1 MYVRNVT
8 LNDFFISMKHLF
20 YPIYAE
26 HSTFASENSNRVLTK
41 MKKQMK
47 QTKRFLLSFLTLM
60 LCTIMYAQT
69 EITGTVIDETGEG
82 VIGATVMEKGT
93 SNGTVTDFDGNFK
106 LKVDAGKTLVFSYI
120 GYLTQELPAQNGMK
134 VAMKGDALMIE
145 EVVVTGYT
153 TQRKADLTGA
163 ISTVSPTDLAKQNE
177 NNPIKAMQGRVPGM
191 NISADGN
198 PSGAATVRI
207 RGIGT
212 LNDNDP
218 LYIIDGVPTKAGM
231 HELNGNDIESIQVL
245 KDAASASI
253 YGSRAANG
261 VIIITTKKG
270 KEGKVKVNFDASVAA
285 SFYTNKIE
293 TMNASE
299 WGRAYW
305 QASVND
311 GVDPNNNVLGYNFD
325 WGYDTNGNPVLN
337 KLSMNMFLDENAT
350 VRTGDT
356 DWFNEIT
363 RTGIVQQYN
372 LSVSNGSEKGHSFFS
387 VGYYDN
393 KGTIKESQ
401 FNRLSAR
408 ANTEYKLFD
417 GLLTIGENFTMNRT
431 KGTDAPGGILENA
444 LEFNPNFP
452 IYAENGE
459 FAQALGAYSEREN
472 PLSLLYNNKD
482 NEYTMWRSFGD
493 VHVSITPFKNFTLRS
508 TLGMDYSQKEQR
520 FFTYPIANGK
530 VMRTESAAESKQEHW
545 MRWMWNAIA
554 TYNYEKGNHRAD
566 AMIGMEV
573 NRQDYKWSSAK
584 RYEMSILNTDYMW
597 PSAGTGRQLAE
608 GSGDGFSLVSF
619 FGKVNYTYA
628 DRYLA
633 SLTIRRD
640 GSSRFGHNNQYGT
653 FPSVSTGWRI
663 SEEKFMKDFN
673 WLDNLKLRYSWGQ
686 TGNQEISNTAR
697 YTLYK
702 AVVSTGLWGSGQ
714 SGTSY
719 DIAGSNGGYA
729 LNNGYVRTQIGN
741 DDIKWE
747 TTTQHNIGVDFGLL
761 HNEIYGSFDW
771 FHKLTSDILLSMKG
785 IDAMGEGS
793 AQWINAGEM
802 KNTGWELSLG
812 YRHKLANG
820 LSWDINGNISRYTN
834 EITKLPITVASNGA
848 FGGNGVKS
856 VVGHP
861 MGAQVGYV
869 ADGIFKSQEEIDNH
883 ATQEGAGLGR
893 IRYKD
898 LNGDGMITEADQDWI
913 YDPTPDFTWG
923 LNVYLEYK
931 NFDFTMFWQGVQG
944 VDVDCRGYKSQTDF
958 WANTNINVP
967 YLNKGVRVLDAWTPA
982 NPGSDIPALTTADT
996 NREGRVSSYY
1006 IENGSF
1012 VKLRTIQL
1020 GYNVPKTF
1028 SDKLRMERIRLY
1040 ISAQNLLTLKS
1051 SKFSG
1056 ADPENPGFNYPIPLN
1071 MTFGLNVS
1079 F

>member
-1 MYVRNVT
+1 
-8 LNDFFISMKHLF
+8 MKEL
-20 YPIYAE
+20 
-26 HSTFASENSNRVLTK
+26 
-41 MKKQMK
+41 
-47 QTKRFLLSFLTLM
+47 KRFLLSTL
-60 LCTIMYAQT
+60 LIFATIVMYAQS
-69 EITGTVIDETGEG
+69 EISGTVIDETGEG

-106 LKVDAGKTLVFSYI
+106 LKVDAGKTLVISYI

-325 WGYDTNGNPVLN
+325 WGYDANGNPVLN

-393 KGTIKESQ
+393 KGTIKDSQ

-530 VMRTESAAESKQEHW
+530 VMRTESASESKQEHW

-869 ADGIFKSQEEIDNH
+869 ADGLFKSQEEIDNH

-898 LNGDGMITEADQDWI
+898 LNGDGIITEADQDWI

>member
-1 MYVRNVT
+1 
-8 LNDFFISMKHLF
+8 MKEL
-20 YPIYAE
+20 
-26 HSTFASENSNRVLTK
+26 
-41 MKKQMK
+41 
-47 QTKRFLLSFLTLM
+47 KRFLLSTL
-60 LCTIMYAQT
+60 LIFATIVMYAQS
-69 EITGTVIDETGEG
+69 EISGTVIDETGEG

-106 LKVDAGKTLVFSYI
+106 LKVDAGKTLVISYI

-153 TQRKADLTGA
+153 SQRKADLTGA

-325 WGYDTNGNPVLN
+325 WGYDANGNPVLN

-393 KGTIKESQ
+393 KGTIKDSQ

>member
-1 MYVRNVT
+1 MEQ
-8 LNDFFISMKHLF
+8 L
-20 YPIYAE
+20 
-26 HSTFASENSNRVLTK
+26 
-41 MKKQMK
+41 KKA
-47 QTKRFLLSFLTLM
+47 LLSFALLMTATL
-60 LCTIMYAQT
+60 LYAQS
-69 EITGTVIDETGEG
+69 EIRGTVVDPTGET
-82 VIGATVMEKGT
+82 VIGATIMEQGT
-93 SNGTVTDFDGNFK
+93 SNGTVTDLDGNFV
-106 LKVDAGKTLVFSYI
+106 LTVEPGKTLVISYI
-120 GYLTQELPAQNGMK
+120 GFLTQEVPAQDGMHITLQT
-134 VAMKGDALMIE
+134 DALALE

-153 TQRKADLTGA
+153 SQRKADLTGA
-163 ISTVSPTDLAKQNE
+163 VSTVSVSELAKQNE
-177 NNPIKAMQGRVPGM
+177 NNPMKALQGRVPGM

-270 KEGKVKVNFDASVAA
+270 KDGKVKVNFDASVAA
-285 SFYTNKIE
+285 SLYTNKIE

-299 WGRAYW
+299 WGRAFW

-311 GVDPNNNVLGYNFD
+311 GVNPNNNTLGYNFD
-325 WGYDTNGNPVLN
+325 WSYDAAGRPVL
-337 KLSMNMFLDENAT
+337 KGLTMNMFLDENAT

-356 DWFNEIT
+356 DWFDEIT
-363 RTGIVQQYN
+363 RTGVVQQYN
-372 LSVSNGSEKGHSFFS
+372 LSVSNGSEKGSSFFS

-393 KGTIKESQ
+393 LGTIKESQ

-408 ANTEYKLFD
+408 ANSDYKLFD
-417 GLLTIGENFTMNRT
+417 GKVTIGENFTINRT
-431 KGTDAPGGILENA
+431 QGVDAPGGILENA

-459 FAQALGAYSEREN
+459 YAQALGAYSEREN
-472 PLSLLYNNKD
+472 PLSLLFNNKD
-482 NEYTMWRSFGD
+482 NKYTQWRSFGD
-493 VHVSITPFKNFTLRS
+493 IHLSINPFKNFMVRT

-530 VMRTESAAESKQEHW
+530 MMRTDTAAESKQEHW

-554 TYNYEKGNHRAD
+554 TYNFESGDHRGD
-566 AMIGMEV
+566 VMLGVEI
-573 NRQDYKWSSAK
+573 NRHDYKWMSAK
-584 RYEMSILNTDYMW
+584 RYDLAILNTDYMW
-597 PSAGTGRQLAE
+597 PSAGSGRQLAQ

-619 FGKVNYTYA
+619 FGKANYTYA
-628 DRYLA
+628 DKYLA
-633 SLTIRRD
+633 SVTVRHD
-640 GSSRFGHNNQYGT
+640 GSSRFGSNKQYGT
-653 FPSVSTGWRI
+653 FPSVSAGWRI
-663 SEEKFMKDFN
+663 SQEKFMESTAS

-697 YTLYK
+697 YTLYQ

-714 SGTSY
+714 AGSSY

-729 LNNGYVRTQIGN
+729 LDNGYVRSQRGN

-747 TTTQHNIGVDFGLL
+747 TTTQHNIGFDFGLIR
-761 HNEIYGSFDW
+761 NEIYGSFDW
-771 FHKLTSDILLSMKG
+771 FYKLTSDILLPMDG
-785 IDAMGEGS
+785 IAAMGEGAS
-793 AQWINAGEM
+793 KWINAGEM
-802 KNTGWELSLG
+802 KNTGWELAVG
-812 YRHKLANG
+812 YRHRTSYG
-820 LSWDINGNISRYTN
+820 LSWDINGNIAQYKN
-834 EITKLPITVASNGA
+834 EITKLPETVAAKGT

-869 ADGIFKSQEEIDNH
+869 ADGIFKSQEEIYNH

-898 LNGDGMITEADQDWI
+898 LNNDGRVNEEDQTWI
-913 YDPTPDFTWG
+913 YNPTPDFTWG
-923 LNVYLEYK
+923 LNIYLQYK

-958 WANTNINVP
+958 WANSNINVP
-967 YLNKGVRVLDAWTPA
+967 YLNKGVRVLDAWSLS
-982 NPGSDIPALTTADT
+982 NPGSSIPALTTSDT
-996 NREGRVSSYY
+996 NNEGRVSSYY
-1006 IENGSF
+1006 IENGSYA
-1012 VKLRTIQL
+1012 KLRTIQL
-1020 GYNVPKTF
+1020 GYNVPDAF
-1028 SDKLRMERIRLY
+1028 AAKLKMERIRLY
-1040 ISAQNLLTLKS
+1040 LSAQNLITIKS
-1051 SKFSG
+1051 SNFSG

-1071 MTFGLNVS
+1071 LTFGLNVS